1 MPYSS
6 GENHIKAIH
15 SDDFVAKIRKEHMAY
30 INGRCYQEL
39 GKKYGISM
47 WTIIDWVT
55 YRTRRSARD
64 D

>member
-1 MPYSS
+1 MAYAA
-6 GENHIKAIH
+6 GENHRKANH

-30 INGRCYQEL
+30 IRGRGYKEL
-39 GKKYGISM
+39 GIKYGISQ
-47 WTIIDWVT
+47 WTIRDWVT